1 MKIIVTG
8 GIGFIGYHLCVELLL
23 QGHYVFCIDNHSS
36 SNKKNLEKLSKFD
49 NFRFICH
56 DIIHPIPFIDK
67 VNQIY
72 HLACPASPV
81 YYQSNP
87 IHTIKT
93 CVIGT
98 LNVLDLA
105 VKNNSKVLFTSTS
118 EIYGDPHISPQN
130 EEYRGNVNPFGPRAC
145 YDEGKRMGE
154 TILFEY
160 HDKYNL
166 PICIARLFNTYGP
179 NMNANDGRVVSNIIN
194 QCLQNKPITIYGDG
208 SQTRSFCYVSDTVSG
223 LIKLM
228 NNTIIKPINI
238 GNPHEITIKELSELC
253 IQFIS
258 PESHIIYKDLPTD
271 DPKIRNPDI
280 SKAKKILNWEPK
292 VPLETGLKKTIEY
305 FKLY

>member
-1 MKIIVTG
+1 M
-8 GIGFIGYHLCVELLL
+8 
-23 QGHYVFCIDNHSS
+23 
-36 SNKKNLEKLSKFD
+36 
-49 NFRFICH
+49 
-56 DIIHPIPFIDK
+56 
-67 VNQIY
+67 
-72 HLACPASPV
+72 ACPASPV

-208 SQTRSFCYVSDTVSG
+208 SQTRSFCYVDD
-223 LIKLM
+223 LIEGMIRMMGTDETFQGPVNLG
-228 NNTIIKPINI
+228 NNSEISVAQLATKVI
-238 GNPHEITIKELSELC
+238 EITNSQSKLVYEM
-253 IQFIS
+253 
-258 PESHIIYKDLPTD
+258 LPQD
-271 DPKIRNPDI
+271 DPKRRQPDI
-280 SKAKKILNWEPK
+280 SLAKAKLNWRPST
-292 VPLETGLKKTIEY
+292 VIETGLAHTIDY
-305 FKLY
+305 FKSVQGDNS